1 VLDANGERVPTDDD
15 RIDFTCDGPG
25 VWRGGYNSGKIN
37 TTNNLYLNTEAG
49 INRVS
54 VRSTLSPGTI
64 TVSASR
70 RGLKSAQV
78 QIEAKFVQF
87 ADGLSTLVPQRLPGP
102 AEE

>member
-1 VLDANGERVPTDDD
+1 
-15 RIDFTCDGPG
+15 
-25 VWRGGYNSGKIN
+25 
-37 TTNNLYLNTEAG
+37 
-49 INRVS
+49 

-102 AEE
+102 TEE